1 MQATRKV
8 LCFLATALFFV
19 LQLAAAPIK
28 VKSTHFFV
36 SNFENVLGTSM
47 EVKVKAFT
55 QKQASVAEA
64 KALAEIKRLSSI
76 LSAYDSNS
84 EFYKWTQTKNKAV
97 PVSSEL
103 FEVLRLFDVWKQKTN
118 GALDA
123 SSEVVS
129 KLWKLAAKN
138 NTLPGEQEIIKS
150 LAEINQQHWNLD
162 GATGSATH
170 LSSTPLM
177 LNTFVKSYIID
188 KAVNAAL
195 ANTGAEGMVLNI
207 GGDIVVKGIVDEKIA
222 ITNPVASAE
231 NDAAISMIHV
241 NNKVVATSG
250 DYRRGNLINGK
261 WYNHIVDPRT
271 ALPAEGVVSATII
284 ADDASTAG
292 ALATAFNILTPNQS
306 KQLANEIRGVDYMIV
321 TKAGEVITSEHWKD
335 YELSMPAT
343 INNSAAPMFAG
354 WNTDYELVVNLE
366 LAQIAGFPR
375 RPFVAIWVEDAD
387 KKPVRT
393 LTVWYN
399 KPKWLRDLR
408 AWYTANHDTYNDVL
422 GNMPSIAGATRP
434 AGKYSVKWDGKDDK
448 GEFVKSGKYTI
459 NLEVAREHGT
469 YQLITQE
476 IKCAGS
482 EKQIELPANTEVA
495 AASLFYKKKN

>member
-1 MQATRKV
+1 MQANRKV

-19 LQLAAAPIK
+19 VQLVAAPIK
-28 VKSTHFFV
+28 EKKSHFFV

-47 EVKVKAFT
+47 EVKVKAFS
-55 QKQASVAEA
+55 QKQASVAEN

-76 LSAYDSNS
+76 LSAYDTNS
-84 EFYKWTQTKNKAV
+84 EFYKWSQTKNKAV
-97 PVSSEL
+97 PVSPEL

-118 GALDA
+118 GALDP

-129 KLWKLAAKN
+129 KLWKAAAKN
-138 NTLPGEQEIIKS
+138 NTLPSELEISKS
-150 LAEINQQHWNLD
+150 LAEINQQHWFLD
-162 GATGSATH
+162 VNKMTATH
-170 LSSTPLM
+170 LSNAPLM
-177 LNTFVKSYIID
+177 LNTFVKSFIIN
-188 KAVNAAL
+188 KAVDAAL
-195 ANTGAEGMVLNI
+195 TNAGTEGMVLNI

-250 DYRRGNLINGK
+250 DYRRGNLIHGK
-261 WYNHIVDPRT
+261 WYSHIVDPRT
-271 ALPAEGVVSATII
+271 GLPAEGVASATVI
-284 ADDASTAG
+284 AEDASTAG
-292 ALATAFNILTPNQS
+292 AIATAFNILTPDQS
-306 KQLANEIRGVDYMIV
+306 KQLANELPGVDYMIV
-321 TKAGEVITSEHWKD
+321 TKAGEVIKSEHWKD
-335 YELSMPAT
+335 YEMSMPS
-343 INNSAAPMFAG
+343 IVNNSPAVSFAG
-354 WNTDYELVVNLE
+354 WNTDYELIVNLE

-375 RPFVAIWVEDAD
+375 RPFVAIWIEGED

-434 AGKYSVKWDGKDDK
+434 AGTYSVKWDGKDDK
-448 GEFVKSGKYTI
+448 GELVKSGKYTI

-476 IKCAGS
+476 IKCTGS